1 MAFGFWGILSPVWI
15 LLLLS
20 TMLPVLVTVIE
31 DGVLYKPWRIVK
43 LRHAC
48 WNPATMANLP
58 ERMIS
63 IS

>member
-1 MAFGFWGILSPVWI
+1 LYESAGWLKKSAPAVAFGFWGILSPVWV

-31 DGVLYKPWRIVK
+31 DEGLYKSWRIVK

-48 WNPATMANLP
+48 
-58 ERMIS
+58 
-63 IS
+63 